1 MVRAFLLGLGLVPL
15 GSALGQMVVPDGTFL
30 LVEAGTSLR
39 VEAPITWTLAA
50 GSLVVNDGEITLG
63 PEAQLDEAPGAAITG
78 FGTERTT
85 HDLSAPVFAADPG
98 GLGGIIT
105 SPVPLGNTLVV
116 RGHVPYTDYSGHS
129 SIGRWIDF
137 TPSTNAGLDATLA
150 FRYDPIELN
159 GMVETDQRLHVRATS
174 DIWWFLPSNVNT
186 SDRTVTTT
194 GLDSLGLFTTFNED
208 LPNGIGAMA
217 SGAHFVLLGAPGEPL
232 FLNVPANERADHIAL
247 YSSSGGLLRS
257 FNPRWPAGVHALPIV
272 DIAAGLYQLRV
283 NNRHN
288 FTIVRP

>member
-1 MVRAFLLGLGLVPL
+1 MI
-15 GSALGQMVVPDGTFL
+15 VPDGTAL
-30 LVEAGTSLR
+30 LVEPGTSLR
-39 VEAPITWTLAA
+39 VEAPVTWTLAA

-63 PEAQLDEAPGAAITG
+63 PEAQLDEAPSAAITG

-85 HDLSAPVFAADPG
+85 RDLSAPVTAEDPG

-105 SPVPLGNTLVV
+105 STIPLGNTLVV
-116 RGHVPYTDYSGHS
+116 RGHVPYTDYSGHT

-137 TPSTNAGLDATLA
+137 TPSNNSGLAASMA

-208 LPNGIGAMA
+208 LPNGIGTLA
-217 SGAHFVLLGAPGEPL
+217 SGTHFVLFGAPGEPM
-232 FLNVPANERADHIAL
+232 FLNIPANERAEHIAL
-247 YSSSGGLLRS
+247 YTSSGALSRS
-257 FNPRWPAGVHALPIV
+257 FTPRWTSGVQAIPTFDL
-272 DIAAGLYQLRV
+272 AAGLYRLCV
-283 NNRHN
+283 NHRHN
-288 FTIVRP
+288 FTILLP